1 MAGFRRAYGVM
12 IVVLGAIMAA
22 VMASGARTSVAT
34 SVSPSQVL
42 ERLDREIDNRARY
55 IASRQQIIDSLT
67 AVSRVEPGNLQV
79 LEDLAAL
86 YTSFDNDSAIS
97 VLDVAFKKA
106 AAAGKDS
113 LAMSFRISRMAILP
127 LAGFTAEAVSEYEVI
142 AADSLP
148 LPLRRHFLNSGRQ
161 MFSFMSA
168 YFQRFPDACRY
179 YGDLSLGAQRSL
191 LELLPK
197 GTPDHALNQGEYFY
211 LIGEYTLS
219 EAILRDLVEFLPE
232 TDNRYARACHMLADI
247 SRAKNRDDDVTAYLA
262 LSAISDMIGAT
273 REVTSLQELG
283 RLMFEKGDIDRAHDY
298 LYTALRN
305 AVECNAG
312 TRMIQVSE
320 SVPVIESVHQ
330 VELAASRR
338 RIYLV
343 IGLMTVVLLLLA
355 IVLVVLRMKMRQM
368 RRLQDHLREANAT
381 KEEYISQFLNLSSI
395 YMDKLKQFCHIAN
408 RKISNGKV
416 DELYQLTKS
425 GRFVE
430 NQSKEFYEIFDNAF
444 IHIYPGFVEAVNS
457 LLRPD
462 QQIEI
467 PPGEQ
472 LNTDLRILAFM
483 RLGINDTA
491 RIARILN
498 YSVNTI
504 YAYRNRLKARA
515 INRDTFEA
523 DIQTL

>member
-1 MAGFRRAYGVM
+1 MVSVRKLYVVTVVVALSAVLRAAPAFAGA
-12 IVVLGAIMAA
+12 
-22 VMASGARTSVAT
+22 
-34 SVSPSQVL
+34 PSAPLAPAKVL
-42 ERLDREIDNRARY
+42 ERLDREIDHRGEY
-55 IASRQQIIDSLT
+55 IAARQQIIDSLT
-67 AVSRVEPGNLQV
+67 SMSKAAPDNLLL
-79 LEDLAAL
+79 LEKLAAL

-97 VLDVAFKKA
+97 VLDVACRKA
-106 AAAGKDS
+106 VVSGQDS
-113 LAMSFRISRMAILP
+113 LAMRFRISRMALLP
-127 LAGFTAEAVSEYEVI
+127 LAGFTAEAVEEYETI
-142 AADSLP
+142 SADSLSP
-148 LPLRRHFLNSGRQ
+148 SLRLHFLNSGRQ
-161 MFSFMSA
+161 MFSFMSS
-168 YFQRFPDACRY
+168 YFQRFPRACRH
-179 YGDLSLGAQRSL
+179 YGDLSLSAQRAL
-191 LELLPK
+191 LDILPP

-211 LIGEYTLS
+211 LTGEYTHS
-219 EAILRDLVEFLPE
+219 EAVLRDLVELLPE

-247 SRAKNRDDDVTAYLA
+247 SRVKNRDDDVTVYLA
-262 LSAISDMIGAT
+262 LSAISDMVGAT

-283 RLMFEKGDIDRAHDY
+283 RLMFDKGDIERAHDY

-320 SVPVIESVHQ
+320 SVPLIESVHQ
-330 VELAASRR
+330 VELAAGRR
-338 RIYLV
+338 RIYIV
-343 IGLMTVVLLLLA
+343 IGLMAVVLLMLA
-355 IVLVVLRMKMRQM
+355 IVLVVLRMKMLQM

-395 YMDKLKQFCHIAN
+395 YMDKLKQFCSIAN
-408 RKISNGKV
+408 RKISTGKV

-462 QQIEI
+462 QQIEL
-467 PPGEQ
+467 PPGEL

-515 INRDTFEA
+515 INRDTFES
-523 DIQTL
+523 DVLSL